1 MQRLQQY
8 KRSLQQ
14 LQVDL
19 STAKL
24 QPKGDSY
31 EENRKQLLAG
41 ADPTQRQRELQVRSC
56 LTCLLWTTCSPSRL
70 KQSSGMQTEA
80 DMVGAA
86 QKTTSSLQRSRQVML
101 QQVENQQNILAAMDA
116 SHEQLAKTTDEYQGQ
131 SSVYGNT
138 RQLLRTMKRHSS
150 WDKLVLYGGFAM
162 FMLVC
167 LYIIQK
173 RSVYFVPTFVKTGL
187 GKLVPSWARLSSG
200 RDVNQLIK
208 PVKGTYF
215 VRCLTSYSALHDMS
229 CDL

>member
-1 MQRLQQY
+1 
-8 KRSLQQ
+8 
-14 LQVDL
+14 
-19 STAKL
+19 
-24 QPKGDSY
+24 
-31 EENRKQLLAG
+31 
-41 ADPTQRQRELQVRSC
+41 
-56 LTCLLWTTCSPSRL
+56 
-70 KQSSGMQTEA
+70 
-80 DMVGAA
+80 MVGAA

-116 SHEQLAKTTDEYQGQ
+116 SHEQLAKTTEEYQGQ

-173 RSVYFVPTFVKTGL
+173 RSVYFIPTFVKTGL
-187 GKLVPSWARLSSG
+187 GKLVPSWARLSSS

-208 PVKGTYF
+208 PVKGTF
-215 VRCLTSYSALHDMS
+215 FMCCLACNIAIWSQFQSITDAQHADCSRKHMHHICFEPTLSTCRHLQTLHQPKCFS
-229 CDL
+229 KYKHIV